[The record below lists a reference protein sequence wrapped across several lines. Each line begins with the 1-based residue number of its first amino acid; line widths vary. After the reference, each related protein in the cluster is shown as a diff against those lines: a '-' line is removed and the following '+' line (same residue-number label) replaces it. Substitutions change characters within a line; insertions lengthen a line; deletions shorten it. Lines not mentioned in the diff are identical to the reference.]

1 MSSTHEALSTGGLR
15 AVGRLRQPRRE
26 LRLSGSD
33 TAWAVAFL
41 VPYAAI
47 FVAFVVYPIAFGLWM
62 GSDPALY
69 RILFSDPLYL
79 TTVFNTL
86 LFAAIGVNVQIF
98 GAFLLSGFFMRRGRF
113 RRSLLAV
120 YLLPCALPALSAFV
134 SIHYMTVSEWGFL
147 DSLWRAITGE
157 DGPLFLVSRWLAT
170 SMNILSYIWKWMPFW
185 TLVFMAARM
194 AIPGEVY
201 EAAAIDGASRI
212 DCLVYV
218 TFPLLANVYLVC
230 TLLAAIWAIGD
241 FSTVYFVSYG
251 APARQTDILATFGF
265 HRAFDFGYPNQG
277 VAAMMSA
284 LPVLIPAV
292 ILLMRRIRLTGV
304 QL

>member
-1 MSSTHEALSTGGLR
+1 
-15 AVGRLRQPRRE
+15 
-26 LRLSGSD
+26 
-33 TAWAVAFL
+33 
-41 VPYAAI
+41 
-47 FVAFVVYPIAFGLWM
+47 VVYPVVFGLWM

-69 RILFSDPLYL
+69 RTLFSDPLYL

-113 RRSLLAV
+113 RRWLLAI
-120 YLLPCALPALSAFV
+120 YLLPCALPALSAFL
-134 SIHYMTVSEWGFL
+134 SIHYMTVTELGFL
-147 DSLWRAITGE
+147 DSLWRIVTGE
-157 DGPLFLVSRWLAT
+157 DGPLFLVSRWLAM
-170 SMNILSYIWKWMPFW
+170 SANIVSYVWKWMPFW

-194 AIPGEVY
+194 AIPSEVY
-201 EAAAIDGASRI
+201 EAAAIDGASRL

-230 TLLAAIWAIGD
+230 TLLAAIWDIGD

-277 VAAMMSA
+277 AAAMMSA
-284 LPVLIPAV
+284 LPILIPAV

>member
-1 MSSTHEALSTGGLR
+1 VSSTHEVLGAGRLG
-15 AVGRLRQPRRE
+15 AVGRLGRPRRE
-26 LRLSGSD
+26 WRLSGSD
-33 TAWAVAFL
+33 TTWAVAFL
-41 VPYAAI
+41 LPYAGVFA
-47 FVAFVVYPIAFGLWM
+47 AFVIYPAVFGLWM

-79 TTVFNTL
+79 TTAFNTL
-86 LFAAIGVNVQIF
+86 LFAAVGVNVQIF
-98 GAFLLSGFFMRRGRF
+98 GAFLLSGFFLQRGRF
-113 RRSLLAV
+113 RRILLAV

-134 SIHYMTVSEWGFL
+134 SIHYMTVSEWGFA
-147 DSLWRAITGE
+147 DSLWRTVTGQ

-170 SMNILSYIWKWMPFW
+170 SVNIAAYIWKWMPFW
-185 TLVFMAARM
+185 TLVFMAARI

-201 EAAAIDGASRI
+201 EAAAIDGAGRL

-218 TFPLLANVYLVC
+218 TLPLLANVYLVC

-265 HRAFDFGYPNQG
+265 HRTFDFGYPNQG
-277 VAAMMSA
+277 SAAMMSA

>member
-1 MSSTHEALSTGGLR
+1 MSSTQTLGTGSVR
-15 AVGRLRQPRRE
+15 AVHGLSQPRRE
-26 LRLSGSD
+26 WRLHGSD

-41 VPYAAI
+41 LPYAGV
-47 FVAFVVYPIAFGLWM
+47 FVAFVIYPVVFGLWM

-69 RILFSDPLYL
+69 RTLFSDPLYL
-79 TTVFNTL
+79 TTAFNTL
-86 LFAAIGVNVQIF
+86 LFAAVGVTVQIF
-98 GAFLLSGFFMRRGRF
+98 GAFLLSGFFMQRGRF
-113 RRSLLAV
+113 RRILLAV

-134 SIHYMTVSEWGFL
+134 SIHYMTVSELGFA
-147 DSLWRAITGE
+147 DSVWRTITGE

-170 SMNILSYIWKWMPFW
+170 SVNIASYVWKWMPFW

-194 AIPGEVY
+194 AIPAEVY
-201 EAAAIDGASRI
+201 EAAAIDGASRL
-212 DCLVYV
+212 DCLVFV

-251 APARQTDILATFGF
+251 APARETDILATFGF
-265 HRAFDFGYPNQG
+265 HRTFDFGYPNQG

>member
-1 MSSTHEALSTGGLR
+1 MSGTHEALGSGGL
-15 AVGRLRQPRRE
+15 VTLGRLRQPRRA

-41 VPYAAI
+41 VPYAAV

-69 RILFSDPLYL
+69 ETLFSDPLYL

-98 GAFLLSGFFMRRGRF
+98 GAFLLSGFFMQRGRF
-113 RRSLLAV
+113 RRLLLAV

-170 SMNILSYIWKWMPFW
+170 SVNILSYIWKWMPFW

-230 TLLAAIWAIGD
+230 TLLAAIWALGD

-284 LPVLIPAV
+284 LPILIPAV
-292 ILLMRRIRLTGV
+292 ILLMRRIRMTGV